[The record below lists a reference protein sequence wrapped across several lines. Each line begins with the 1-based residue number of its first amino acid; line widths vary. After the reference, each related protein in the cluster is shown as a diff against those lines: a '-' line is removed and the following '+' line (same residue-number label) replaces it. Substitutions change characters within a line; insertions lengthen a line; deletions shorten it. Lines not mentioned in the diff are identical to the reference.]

1 MAEEMFRQKGEEW
14 ENKLY
19 QYDSFPENVRQ
30 IGESGVR
37 PRVYIED
44 YVMTEMRRI
53 FREEKEESI
62 ILFVGKEGDGV
73 TSGALFIYGGIEV
86 ALDSETKTLQQEQWE
101 QLLQELERYF
111 PDGEIFGFGCG
122 TWMWTSQ
129 VDRQIHTL
137 QEEQL
142 HEISRLVFLAD
153 LSESEEKLFYFGED
167 GFIELPGYYVYFAR
181 NPRMQEY
188 MLRKQQDKEEIV
200 SFEDDYEDEVTKSI
214 RGCMNMKR
222 MKQEKLQY
230 IMFGLGMILMVFF
243 AASVGVMCK
252 NIAKIKHLE
261 KTVKTMSDGM
271 AVVEKQKNT
280 TSEKQEDTRKK
291 VSPSPTEKEPV
302 ATAATKVTAF
312 PTQKVAIIN
321 RKKRKIKVSKSPK
334 IQTTW
339 KHKRKSVCY
348 VVKKGDTLSHIVWA
362 HYHSFSN
369 MKQVVGINRIGDSD
383 CIKEG
388 QKIVLP

>member
-53 FREEKEESI
+53 FREEKEGSI
-62 ILFVGKEGDGV
+62 ILFVGKEGEGN
-73 TSGALFIYGGIEV
+73 TSGALFIYGGIEI
-86 ALDSETKTLQQEQWE
+86 ALDAETKTLQQQQWD
-101 QLLQELERYF
+101 QLREELETYF
-111 PDGEIFGFGCG
+111 PGGEIFGFGCG

-129 VDRQIHTL
+129 VDQQIHVL

-142 HEISRLVFLAD
+142 KDISRFLFLAD
-153 LSESEEKLFYFGED
+153 LSEGEEKLFYFGED
-167 GFIELPGYYVYFAR
+167 GFFQLPGYYVYFAR

-188 MLRKQQDKEEIV
+188 MLRKQQEKEEIA
-200 SFEDDYEDEVTKSI
+200 SFEDDYEDEITKSI
-214 RGCMNMKR
+214 RGHMK
-222 MKQEKLQY
+222 KKEIEQEKLQY
-230 IMFGLGMILMVFF
+230 LTYSLGMVLMVMFIV
-243 AASVGVMCK
+243 SVGIMCK
-252 NIAKIKHLE
+252 NIAKIQHLE
-261 KTVKTMSDGM
+261 KTVKTMSDDM
-271 AVVEKQKNT
+271 VVVEKK
-280 TSEKQEDTRKK
+280 RKA
-291 VSPSPTEKEPV
+291 PQ
-302 ATAATKVTAF
+302 AATKVPQAATKAPHS
-312 PTQKVAIIN
+312 PTSTPQEVTKAPQITTSVPRKTTKAPHSPTKAPQKAT
-321 RKKRKIKVSKSPK
+321 KKTIEKS
-334 IQTTW
+334 IFYIV
-339 KHKRKSVCY
+339 KR
-348 VVKKGDTLSHIVWA
+348 GDTLSDIVWK

-369 MKQVVGINRIGDSD
+369 MKQVAGVNHIGNSD